1 MSLNLKNN
9 EMQTDIVDNKFAVDW
24 MNDFETFQEALD
36 AQPSYSSNL
45 SRSMSLVLDEF
56 YKVGMRLAFGIKN
69 NSCTCFITFTAM
81 IRGPVCIDSDHANWN
96 FVFRT

>member
-1 MSLNLKNN
+1 
-9 EMQTDIVDNKFAVDW
+9 MQTDIVDNKFAVEW

-56 YKVGMRLAFGIKN
+56 YKVSMTLLF
-69 NSCTCFITFTAM
+69 
-81 IRGPVCIDSDHANWN
+81 
-96 FVFRT
+96 

>member
-1 MSLNLKNN
+1 
-9 EMQTDIVDNKFAVDW
+9 MQTDIVDNKFAVDW

-56 YKVGMRLAFGIKN
+56 YKVGTRLAFRIKRN
-69 NSCTCFITFTAM
+69 QFLHLFYNCYCNDKRS
-81 IRGPVCIDSDHANWN
+81 SLY
-96 FVFRT
+96 

>member
-1 MSLNLKNN
+1 
-9 EMQTDIVDNKFAVDW
+9 MQTDIVDNKFAVDW

-56 YKVGMRLAFGIKN
+56 YKVGMRLAFLRKIN
-69 NSCTCFITFTAM
+69 PCARFTA
-81 IRGPVCIDSDHANWN
+81 IFSLQFFYHIGDSLY
-96 FVFRT
+96 